1 MDFKPKFNKMRYIL
15 VSIILL
21 FFFSSFGQNL
31 PHHMTEEEKGQMKS
45 YLQNISSKGY
55 TTPPQGN
62 LRAPGEW
69 EEIDYLTITWESYEK
84 ILSQVVKYAQKE
96 ATVIIHCS
104 DSNTVKTELNNY
116 GVTPTNVMY
125 IEAPSN
131 SVWIRDYG
139 AQTVY
144 KNGVDSLMLVDWIY
158 NRPRPDD
165 DAIPGHT
172 ASALNLP
179 LYQTTQSP
187 YKLITPGGNFMT
199 DGFGTA
205 FSSNLIL
212 DDNPNLSES
221 KIDSIMYKF
230 MGIDTFIHM
239 TNLPYDIIHHI
250 DMHMKLLDEETLLV
264 GEYPQ
269 GVADGPQIEANLQ
282 YVLNNFQSKFNT
294 PFDVVR
300 IPMPPSPGGYY
311 PDNGGYYRTY
321 TNSVFINNSLL
332 VPTYYKEYDTTALR
346 ILRENLPGYNVTGI
360 NSSDIISASGA
371 IHCITNSI
379 GSDNPLLIS
388 HQPYDDT
395 VTLQGNY
402 DVDATIRHRS
412 GISSAT
418 LYYTADTSSGYQSV
432 SMSSTASNQWEAHIP
447 QQNNSTEIFY
457 YISATSNSGKTM
469 TRPMPAPKG
478 YWSFIA
484 DPATGII
491 EKTSKHSEMADVF
504 PNPASAITAI
514 PVISSRPEKVRI
526 YMLNTM
532 GQQVK
537 MIFEGQTQAGKNH
550 YFIDA
555 SKFSAGTYLIRMES
569 ATNAQTQKLII
580 RE

>member
-1 MDFKPKFNKMRYIL
+1 MRYL
-15 VSIILL
+15 LSFVIIL
-21 FFFSSFGQNL
+21 FFFSSFGQGL
-31 PHHMTEEEKGQMKS
+31 PHQMTDKEKSKMKS

-55 TTPPQGN
+55 TSPPQGN
-62 LRAPGEW
+62 IRTPGEW
-69 EEIDYLTITWESYEK
+69 EETDYLTITWRSYK
-84 ILSQVVKYAQKE
+84 NILSQIVQHAQKE

-104 DSNTVKTELNNY
+104 DSNTVKAELNNY
-116 GVTPTNVMY
+116 GVTPSNVLY

-144 KNGVDSLMLVDWIY
+144 KNVVDSLILVDWVY

-165 DAIPGHT
+165 DGIPVHT
-172 ASALNLP
+172 ASALNIP
-179 LYQTTQSP
+179 LYQTTQAP
-187 YKLITPGGNFMT
+187 YELINPGGNFMT

-212 DDNPNLSES
+212 DDNPGLTESE
-221 KIDSIMYKF
+221 IDSIMYKF

-239 TNLPYDIIHHI
+239 TNLPYDVIHHI

-269 GVADGPQIEANLQ
+269 GVADGPQIEANLK
-282 YVLNNFQSKFNT
+282 YVLNNFRSKFND
-294 PFDVVR
+294 PFKVVR
-300 IPMPPSPGGYY
+300 IPMPPGPGGYY
-311 PDNGGYYRTY
+311 PDQGGHYRTY
-321 TNSVFINNSLL
+321 TNSVFVNNSLL
-332 VPTYYKEYDTTALR
+332 VPTYYEEYDTTALR

-371 IHCITNSI
+371 IHCITNSV
-379 GSDNPLLIS
+379 GSSDPLLIS

-395 VTLQGNY
+395 VTSQGAYN
-402 DVDATIRHRS
+402 VKATIRHSS
-412 GISSAT
+412 GISSAK
-418 LYYTADTSSGYQSV
+418 LHYTTDTASGYQTI
-432 SMSSTASNQWEAHIP
+432 SMNSSSSNIWEAQIP
-447 QQNNSTEIFY
+447 QQTNLTEIFY
-457 YISATSNSGKTM
+457 YISATGNSGKTM

-478 YWSFIA
+478 YWSFVA

-491 EKTSKHSEMADVF
+491 ENTANQSKMDKVF

-514 PVISSRPEKVRI
+514 PIESKNPEDIRL
-526 YMLNTM
+526 YMLNSF

-537 MIFEGQTQAGKNH
+537 MIFEGKTKSGENH

-555 SKFSAGTYLIRMES
+555 SKYAAGTYLIRMES
-569 ATNAQTQKLII
+569 ASNTQTQKLII
-580 RE
+580 Q